1 MTGTLVSAL
10 RALPAAAAA
19 VDASLPT
26 WAVVVGA
33 AAGWAAALSPSAV
46 LSTRLS
52 ASYRELSSPVRV
64 EWLSRVVSN
73 LHAVILTPAL
83 AVTVFGDAALAA
95 GVPFSSGPEVH
106 ALLKVGLG
114 YFLYDALLVSAY
126 RRTISAPGQTL
137 FHHALVLSSVSWV
150 LYSKL
155 PLATVWAAL
164 LFLTEASTPFVNQR
178 WFMAF
183 RHRQSGAYK
192 VTGLAMTLAF
202 FAARPLY
209 IPFACGWM
217 LKHRVLYSGL
227 TTYQLRVLL
236 AIGVT
241 VTVGLY
247 GLNIY
252 WFSLMARGLV
262 KAFRGSSGGAS
273 AAAGRRSHVG
283 AGGNATASATG
294 ALAVAGADATL
305 RRHGPSPTSVAVNP
319 DSAWIQK
326 DGALRPSTNG
336 LLKRRQPV
344 S

>member
-1 MTGTLVSAL
+1 MTSTLVSAL

-19 VDASLPT
+19 VDAALPT

-46 LSTRLS
+46 FSTRLS
-52 ASYRELSSPVRV
+52 ASYRELSPPVRV

-95 GVPFSSGPEVH
+95 GAPFSSGPAVH

-150 LYSKL
+150 LYSML

-227 TTYQLRVLL
+227 ASYQLQVLL

-262 KAFRGSSGGAS
+262 KAFRGSGGRVL
-273 AAAGRRSHVG
+273 AAAGKRSQVLAGDNATPAAAGSLTG
-283 AGGNATASATG
+283 AGVNM
-294 ALAVAGADATL
+294 
-305 RRHGPSPTSVAVNP
+305 RRHGPSPTSVSVNP

-326 DGALRPSTNG
+326 DGALRPATNG